1 MNPHFHFGEVGGAGA
16 GSGAADADLAGGAGV
31 AFGGE
36 GGIFLMPDEDVTD
49 LVVVEDVVEG
59 EGDAARV
66 AEHAI
71 DALAGQA
78 FGEHSRAAHQ
88 GCHIGSPQKKSRWK
102 AKKAISRFNFS
113 PPDGLW
119 NSVPAGLSGAGY
131 DDQDANNNTYTSE
144 LQSLR
149 HL

>member
-1 MNPHFHFGEVGGAGA
+1 MGALA
-16 GSGAADADLAGGAGV
+16 GLAAADADLAGGAGV

-36 GGIFLMPDEDVTD
+36 GGIFLVTDEDVTD

-59 EGDAARV
+59 EGDAPRV

-88 GCHIGSPQKKSRWK
+88 GRHIGSPQKKKSLES
-102 AKKAISRFNFS
+102 KKGHQ
-113 PPDGLW
+113 P
-119 NSVPAGLSGAGY
+119 V
-131 DDQDANNNTYTSE
+131 
-144 LQSLR
+144 
-149 HL
+149 